1 MARFKALLPT
11 TLLLAGIELVGRSE
25 CTTSSLTGVMVA
37 FRSPDGSPTHRA
49 KVAKLSGPRAI
60 HSMQYQCCVC
70 YSRPSKLVMARR
82 KEK

>member
-1 MARFKALLPT
+1 MNHQSASHLQFLKGQEICQIAFGMYDLQFNW
-11 TLLLAGIELVGRSE
+11 
-25 CTTSSLTGVMVA
+25 VMVA
-37 FRSPDGSPTHRA
+37 FRAPDGSPTHRA